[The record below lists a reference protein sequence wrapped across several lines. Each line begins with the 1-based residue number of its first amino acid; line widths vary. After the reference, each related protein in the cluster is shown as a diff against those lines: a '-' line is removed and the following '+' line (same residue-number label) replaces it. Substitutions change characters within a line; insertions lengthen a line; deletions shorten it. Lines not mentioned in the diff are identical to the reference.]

1 MLDSLS
7 AAIGV
12 DFSIWTLLLL
22 VLAAFFAGYIDA
34 IAGGGGMI
42 QALALLLGG
51 IPPHATLATNKVVS
65 LTGTL
70 TAVIKYAKGRAI
82 PWKLVGACLIPCLL
96 VSALGSKIVIHIDA
110 KTVTWL
116 LLICIP
122 IALIVALLPRKNSVT
137 NESSNWKK
145 AVLAISPI
153 AFYDGLVGP
162 GTGTYMA
169 LMANKALGMRFLRAT
184 GFTKPLNLATNVGS
198 AVVFI
203 SAGKVLWLLALPM
216 IVANVSGAYFGSHSA
231 IKHGDGF
238 IQKVMLVML
247 TAMLITNIYQ
257 ALS

>member
-70 TAVIKYAKGRAI
+70 TAVIKYARGRAI

-137 NESSNWKK
+137 HESSNWKK
-145 AVLAISPI
+145 AILAISPI

-169 LMANKALGMRFLRAT
+169 LRAT

-257 ALS
+257 ALT